1 MERILLEPRILK
13 CVIREKDFVAYE
25 TNNQDGLKVYVT
37 STPYTRDVINK
48 PQEMMGI
55 PFKHALR
62 DGFSK
67 AIDYLP
73 ETQFL
78 GDIGLEDETRI
89 NVYSLLRGGL
99 NAQITEALFQSKFR
113 IQRAHH
119 TVLAISS
126 TRSTSGRVHAEHFDY
141 DKYTIRDQSC
151 IFMWDIV
158 ATGTSARCAMAKM
171 TEDVMGLDR
180 KDLPKWITEDL
191 SSIPNNKGAKKREI
205 KNIFFGSIGGDKLE
219 DVLIPYHR
227 LYQQEFQSYRGITI
241 TYMELIA
248 GLASETNQGRIFKKE
263 NGRDYYW
270 PGTDLLLGID
280 ATRTPEFELSLYGS
294 EDGRRFIAPCIIW
307 DGGARGFS
315 PHDFGKEMRE
325 RWIIH
330 RNLAKEGINLW
341 DIIIERNPWLERE
354 LTLNENEFM
363 DYKRLIW
370 QDVPEEL
377 INEIYKKQR
386 RLFTKGKIKDMETP
400 RSLEKLAND

>member
-158 ATGTSARCAMAKM
+158 ATGTSARC
-171 TEDVMGLDR
+171 TC
-180 KDLPKWITEDL
+180 
-191 SSIPNNKGAKKREI
+191 SNYIPHE
-205 KNIFFGSIGGDKLE
+205 
-219 DVLIPYHR
+219 Y
-227 LYQQEFQSYRGITI
+227 T
-241 TYMELIA
+241 
-248 GLASETNQGRIFKKE
+248 
-263 NGRDYYW
+263 
-270 PGTDLLLGID
+270 
-280 ATRTPEFELSLYGS
+280 
-294 EDGRRFIAPCIIW
+294 
-307 DGGARGFS
+307 
-315 PHDFGKEMRE
+315 
-325 RWIIH
+325 
-330 RNLAKEGINLW
+330 
-341 DIIIERNPWLERE
+341 
-354 LTLNENEFM
+354 
-363 DYKRLIW
+363 RLISYSIFIIVKVLSM
-370 QDVPEEL
+370 DS
-377 INEIYKKQR
+377 
-386 RLFTKGKIKDMETP
+386 TAG
-400 RSLEKLAND
+400 RSCTRDS